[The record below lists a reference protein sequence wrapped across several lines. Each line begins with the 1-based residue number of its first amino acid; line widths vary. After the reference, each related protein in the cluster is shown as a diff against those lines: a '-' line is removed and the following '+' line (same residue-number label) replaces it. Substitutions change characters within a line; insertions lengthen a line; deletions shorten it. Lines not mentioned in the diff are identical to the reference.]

1 MVNRIIKNDKKFYS
15 KLFAIGLPIAFQ
27 NLITSALNMI
37 DVFMIS
43 SLGVTA
49 VAAVGGANK
58 LYFLLNLFLFGT
70 SSGTGIF
77 SAQYWGKKDVKNI
90 KRILGL
96 CLIIS
101 VSGGALFSIAAIF
114 FPKFVMHIF
123 STEEEV
129 IIEGIKYLRIIGFSY
144 CFTAI
149 SFAYIFV
156 LRGMN
161 QVKMPMIITIISI
174 CINTFLNWVL
184 IYGNLGVEPL
194 GVKGAAIATLIART
208 VECSLLITSV
218 YVLKLPIA
226 GKIKELFD
234 ISKSFVSKYLYTV
247 LPVMC
252 NEVMWS
258 LGVATYSF
266 VYGRMGE
273 DVMAT
278 MTLNQ
283 TIEQLFMVM
292 FFGISSACAVI
303 LGNEIGNNKTQR
315 AFEYSK
321 KFIKI
326 TVITAVCMSL
336 LIIGASGFVVN
347 LFDDLTD
354 VVRYNSRLCLIVFG
368 LFVPFKALNLIL
380 VIGVLRSGGDTR
392 FTMILDMCGVWL
404 IGVPLAF
411 LSGLVLKWDIQFVYA
426 CILSEEFF
434 KMTFAL
440 KRMYSKKWLNNL
452 V

>member
-1 MVNRIIKNDKKFYS
+1 MVNRIIKNDKHFYS
-15 KLFAIGLPIAFQ
+15 KLFAIGIPIAFQ

-90 KRILGL
+90 KRILGI

-101 VSGGALFSIAAIF
+101 VSGGALFSIVAIF
-114 FPKFVMHIF
+114 FPEIVMRFF
-123 STEEEV
+123 STDTIV
-129 IIEGIKYLRIIGFSY
+129 IIEGVKYLRIIGFSY

-161 QVKMPMIITIISI
+161 QVKVPMCITVISI
-174 CINTFLNWVL
+174 LINTFLNWVL
-184 IYGNLGVEPL
+184 IYGNLGFPSM

-208 VECSLLITSV
+208 VECCLLVSSV
-218 YVLKLPIA
+218 YILKLPIA
-226 GKIKELFD
+226 GKIKEIFD
-234 ISKSFVSKYLYTV
+234 ISKSFVSKYLHTV
-247 LPVMC
+247 APVMC
-252 NEVMWS
+252 NEIMWS
-258 LGVATYSF
+258 LGVAMYSF

-283 TIEQLFMVM
+283 TIEQLFMVL

-303 LGNEIGNNKTQR
+303 LGNEIGNNKLER
-315 AFEYSK
+315 AYEYSK

-326 TVITAVCMSL
+326 TVMISICMSV
-336 LIIGASGFVVN
+336 LIIGTSGFIVS
-347 LFDDLTD
+347 LFDNLTD

-368 LFVPFKALNLIL
+368 LFVPFKSLNLIL
-380 VIGVLRSGGDTR
+380 VVGVLRSGGDTR
-392 FTMILDMCGVWL
+392 FTMFLDMGGVWL

-411 LSGLVLKWDIQFVYA
+411 VSGLVFKLDIQYVYA
-426 CILSEEFF
+426 FILSEEFF
-434 KMTFAL
+434 KMIFAV